1 MTNKQTKDKI
11 LQIKVSDI
19 DLERLD
25 LLCDKYQTNRSNMV
39 RELVYSEYL
48 KLTGDGAK
56 QVNQMLDLFK
66 DFAKQMKDIT
76 GEAVK

>member
-1 MTNKQTKDKI
+1 MTNKNSKNKI
-11 LQIKVSDI
+11 LQIKVSDV

-25 LLCDKYQTNRSNMV
+25 FLCDKYQTTRSNIT
-39 RELVYSEYL
+39 RELIYSEYL

-66 DFAKQMKDIT
+66 DFANKMKDIT
-76 GEAVK
+76 DVSVK